1 MMQPKDNVLHSLRT
15 GELSFQGEFVLGTN
29 RTFLVD
35 IETGNGSIA
44 AVYKPI
50 EGEQPLWDFPTNTL
64 ALREVAAYVA
74 SESLGW
80 DLVPPTVLREDGPG
94 GGGSLQLYLS
104 DDNRHYFA
112 FSEHEKA
119 LLKPAAV
126 FDVLVNNAD
135 RKGGHVLLTPEGRV
149 QLIDHGI
156 CFHEEYKLRTV
167 IWDFAGEPISR
178 ELLDTIRERFVEDS
192 DSLRAALDRLLSSEE
207 IDALRARAQR
217 LLDQGNFPE
226 PGADR
231 NYPWP
236 LV

>member
-1 MMQPKDNVLHSLRT
+1 MMQSKEAVLHSLRT
-15 GELSFQGEFVLGTN
+15 GELSFEGEFVVGTN

-35 IETGNGSIA
+35 IDNQNHPIA

-50 EGEQPLWDFPTNTL
+50 DGEQPLWDFPADTL
-64 ALREVAAYVA
+64 ALREVAAFAA
-74 SESLGW
+74 SEALGW

-112 FSEHEKA
+112 LSEQEKA

-135 RKGGHVLLTPEGRV
+135 RKGGHVLITPEGRIK
-149 QLIDHGI
+149 LIDHGI

-167 IWDFAGEPISR
+167 IWDFAGEQIPE
-178 ELLDTIRERFVEDS
+178 ELLLDVRERLVYAREDIVS
-192 DSLRAALDRLLSSEE
+192 DLNELLSTDE
-207 IDALRARAQR
+207 IEAFEIRVQQ
-217 LLDQGNFPE
+217 LLEFGTFPE
-226 PGADR
+226 PGPER